1 MSKARI
7 MIVEDEALI
16 AMELKDRLELQDYN
30 VCGTMARGEDAVRG
44 IVDLHPDLTLMDIN
58 LAGEMNG
65 IEAAG
70 KMRENGIPVI
80 YLTAYSSP
88 EMVRQAAHTEP
99 YGFLVKPF
107 NETELRATVET
118 ALYKHGMER
127 KLRASEARLAEAQRI
142 AHIGNWDWDVAKN
155 ELYWSDEIYRIFGV
169 NPQEFGATYEA
180 FLSFV
185 HAEDRGYVDRSVQE
199 AFKGKSS
206 YNIEH
211 RVVRPDGEMR
221 YVHEQAQVFRDG
233 GGNVVRMAGT
243 VQDITKRKIAEEK
256 SREASH
262 LVQEILASVTD
273 AFAAVDRE
281 ARITYLNDHAV
292 TLWRHAR
299 EDLLG
304 KSLWVVFPEA
314 LGTPFYKEVMK
325 AVENGELVHFE
336 ELYPP
341 FNTWFE
347 VDVYP
352 SPEGASIFFRD
363 VTARRLAQ
371 EERENLVQELTRALA
386 NVKTLSA
393 MLPICSACKKIR
405 DDKGYWSQIEEYV
418 RKHTDTQFSHGICP
432 DCVRTLYPEVAD
444 SVEARLKEVQEREG
458 QEE

>member
-1 MSKARI
+1 

-16 AMELKDRLELQDYN
+16 AMELKDRLELQDYS
-30 VCGTMARGEDAVRG
+30 VCATVARGEDAVQC
-44 IVDLHPDLTLMDIN
+44 IADLHPDLTLMDIN

-70 KMRENGIPVI
+70 KMRDSGIPVI

-99 YGFLVKPF
+99 YGFLAKPF

-142 AHIGNWDWDVAKN
+142 AHIGNWDWDVVKN
-155 ELYWSDEIYRIFGV
+155 DLFWSDEIYRIFGV
-169 NPQEFGATYEA
+169 KPQEFGATYEA

-185 HAEDRGYVDRSVQE
+185 HAEDRGYVDRSVQD
-199 AFKGKSS
+199 AFQGKVS
-206 YNIEH
+206 YSIDY

-221 YVHEQAQVFRDG
+221 YVHEQAQIFRDG

-243 VQDITKRKIAEEK
+243 VQDITKRKVAEER
-256 SREASH
+256 SRKASRQ
-262 LVQEILASVTD
+262 VEEILASVTD

-281 ARITYLNDHAV
+281 ARITYVNDHAV
-292 TLWRHAR
+292 TLWRHTR
-299 EDLLG
+299 EELLG
-304 KSLWVVFPEA
+304 KSVWDVFPEA
-314 LGTPFYKEVMK
+314 VGMPFYAEAMK
-325 AVENGELVHFE
+325 AVEGRTYTHFE

-352 SPEGASIFFRD
+352 APDGASIFFRD

-371 EERENLVQELTRALA
+371 EERESLVHELTRALA

-393 MLPICSACKKIR
+393 MLPICSSCKKIR

-418 RKHTDTQFSHGICP
+418 RKHTGTQFSHGICP
-432 DCVRTLYPEVAD
+432 DCVRVLYPEVAD
-444 SVEARLKEVQEREG
+444 SVEARLKEVEDRERQKE
-458 QEE
+458 